1 MSRGPLRF
9 AFAIH
14 LHQPVGNFDHVFED
28 HLTGVYRPLLDAIHR
43 HGAYPI
49 SLHLSGP
56 LVDWIERHAPDF
68 LDDLGER
75 AAEGHIELLASGR
88 YEPILAALS
97 TADRVEQVEW
107 MRADLRRRFGVE
119 TPGLWLTE
127 RVWEP
132 DLAADLARAG
142 VEYTL
147 LDDRH
152 FLACGLE
159 REELDG
165 VFTTES
171 GGERLRLLPID
182 ERLRYLIPFRPVEEL
197 EHFIAE
203 RRRAGQRQIVLGD
216 DGEKFGG
223 WPDTREW
230 VYGGGWLDAFLEA
243 LNAARGRGELELVTT
258 REATSGPS
266 RGLVYPATGA
276 YREMEEWTLP
286 HPAARRL
293 ARLTATTSGAAR
305 TDADPGP
312 LIRGGHW
319 KGFLRRY
326 PESNRMH
333 KAALRLS
340 RLCRER
346 GDPREARR
354 AIGRAQCNDAYWHGV
369 FGGVY
374 LPHLRRAIW
383 RELAAAE
390 RQLREEERIAFEI
403 LDFDLDGH
411 DEIWIHSAR
420 SSIVIS
426 PERGGAI
433 ESLTVF
439 RDGVNYVDIL
449 SRRIE
454 TYHRDPSAAFGTTRE
469 ADGGMTHEAR
479 TRNEGVA
486 SVHDRE
492 SEAPAAPA
500 PDGAPLALLQEI
512 AFAPSGGAASRERTF
527 VADWRSHPFR
537 LAGLPDVAPDSGS
550 GRIRLRLESEPGLP
564 RLEKTLEIRG
574 DGRIEATLDWSAGD
588 LPEGSLVATRL
599 SLAHPIRVE
608 PMVTE
613 GESRA
618 PRESRTRIVTL
629 ARSERGF
636 EEIDQGELVELAW
649 PAAAGGAGVRLNP
662 ERDPRAAGGAG

>member
-9 AFAIH
+9 ACAIH

-43 HGAYPI
+43 HGAYPV

-56 LVDWIERHAPDF
+56 LLDWIEDHAPDF
-68 LDDLGER
+68 LDDLGAR
-75 AAEGHIELLASGR
+75 AAEGRIEFLASGR

-97 TADRVEQVEW
+97 PADRVEQVEW

-119 TPGLWLTE
+119 ATGLWLTE

-159 REELDG
+159 RDELDG

-182 ERLRYLIPFRPVEEL
+182 ERLRYLIPFRPVEEIGDFL
-197 EHFIAE
+197 AR
-203 RRRAGQRQIVLGD
+203 RRRAGQRHIVLGD

-230 VYGGGWLDAFLEA
+230 VYGGGWLEAFLES
-243 LNAARGRGELELVTT
+243 LNTARARGELELVTT
-258 REATSGPS
+258 REAASGPS
-266 RGLVYPATGA
+266 RGLVYPAMGA

-286 HPAARRL
+286 RPAARRL
-293 ARLTATTSGAAR
+293 ARLSATVTGLAPAD
-305 TDADPGP
+305 TDPGP

-346 GDPREARR
+346 GDPPEARR

-374 LPHLRRAIW
+374 LPHLRRAVW

-390 RQLREEERIAFEI
+390 RRLREDEGIAFET

-426 PERGGAI
+426 PARGGAI
-433 ESLTVF
+433 EILTVF
-439 RDGVNYVDIL
+439 RDGVNYADVL
-449 SRRIE
+449 SRRLE
-454 TYHRDPSAAFGTTRE
+454 AYHRDPSESGATRE
-469 ADGGMTHEAR
+469 GDAGLSRGAQAR
-479 TRNEGVA
+479 NDGVA
-486 SVHDRE
+486 SVHDRA
-492 SEAPAAPA
+492 SEASAAPV
-500 PDGAPLALLQEI
+500 PDGAPLVLLQEI
-512 AFAPSGGAASRERTF
+512 ALVTPNRPGTRERSV
-527 VADWRSHPFR
+527 VADWRSHRFR
-537 LAGLPDVAPDSGS
+537 LAGVPDLDPGPGS
-550 GRIRLRLESEPGLP
+550 GRVRLHLESEPGLP
-564 RLEKTLEIRG
+564 RLEKTLEVHG
-574 DGRIEATLDWSAGD
+574 DGRIEATFDWSPAD
-588 LPEGSLVATRL
+588 LPGDTVIVTRL
-599 SLAHPIRVE
+599 PLAHPMRVE
-608 PMVTE
+608 AGGA
-613 GESRA
+613 GESR
-618 PRESRTRIVTL
+618 ESRARIVTV

-636 EEIDQGELVELAW
+636 EEIDQGELVELSW
-649 PAAAGGAGVRLNP
+649 PAAAGSAGVRLAP
-662 ERDPRAAGGAG
+662 GGDPGAAGGPE

>member
-28 HLTGVYRPLLDAIHR
+28 HLTGVYRPLLDAIHW

-197 EHFIAE
+197 EHFIAK

-293 ARLTATTSGAAR
+293 ARLTATTSCAAR
-305 TDADPGP
+305 ADADPGP

-346 GDPREARR
+346 GDPPEARR

-454 TYHRDPSAAFGTTRE
+454 TYHRDPSAPFGTTRE
-469 ADGGMTHEAR
+469 ADGGMTHGAR

-500 PDGAPLALLQEI
+500 PDAAPLALLQEI

-527 VADWRSHPFR
+527 VADWRPHPFR